1 MSMTKIYDERKVHN
15 DLRRVWRYQKGYQN
29 P

>member
-1 MSMTKIYDERKVHN
+1 MTKIYDERKVHN